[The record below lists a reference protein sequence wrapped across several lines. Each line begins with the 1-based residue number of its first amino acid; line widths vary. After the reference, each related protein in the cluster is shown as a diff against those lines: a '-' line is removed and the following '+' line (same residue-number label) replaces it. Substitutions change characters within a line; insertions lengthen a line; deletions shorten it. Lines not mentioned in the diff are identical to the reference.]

1 MKSFR
6 VIDTKFRILKGG
18 KIGLSL
24 SISLVTSSLIF
35 SQISAHAETFFDNEW
50 TTGTTYTTPDVTVTE
65 RSNTGINTGIYSQ
78 TSTTENIIFRPDR
91 VAESY
96 TGVTDNEISGTNSVT
111 VATDGTTG
119 TAANSIADGT
129 YIDGGGFSATNY
141 DYAHYTTLN
150 PDTDFT
156 VTLTSGSTVNNIVK
170 ETSTYYYVNS
180 TDGYMSS
187 SDAYVAN
194 IVFSGSNTVYGTTN
208 IDDGNIKLD
217 GSVTFTGTVDA
228 GSIAVDTT
236 STITFN
242 SDVDLTAGTTDAMN
256 FSVNGN
262 VLINEDFTGNITSGG
277 DNLGTVTIV
286 GNGTGKEQIITGNI
300 GTSISSDI
308 GILNIGSDTVASNY
322 SRTVIYGDVYS
333 NSTVLNNNGTTNSST
348 LVLADGSDIT
358 STITTADANM
368 GILTL
373 NGSSTVSGQVGA
385 SGALLKEIN
394 AGANG
399 SSSTFS
405 SDVYATNLD
414 VEGTGTVNLN
424 GDYTGTAIRYN
435 ADGTVVLATGSDVNS
450 AVTTATTNTGT
461 LTLNGSSTVSGQVG
475 ASGALL
481 KEINA
486 GANGSSSTFS
496 SDVYAT
502 NLDVEGTGTV
512 NLNGDYTGTAI
523 RYNADGTVVLATGSD
538 VNSAVTTATTN
549 TGTLTLNGSSTVS
562 GQVGASGALLKEI
575 NAGANG
581 SSSTFSSDVYATNL
595 DVEGTGTV
603 NLNGDYTGTAIRYN
617 ADGTVVLATGSDVN
631 SAVTTAT
638 TNTGTLT
645 LNGSSTVSGQ
655 VGASGALLKEINA
668 GANGSSSTF
677 SSDVYATNLDVEGTG
692 TVNLNGDYTGTAIR
706 YNADGTVVLATGSDV
721 NSAVTTA
728 TTNTGTLTLNG
739 SSTVSGQVGAS
750 GALLKEI
757 NAGANGSSSTFSSDV
772 YATNLDVEG
781 TGTVNLNGDY
791 TGTAIRYNA
800 DGTVVLATG
809 SDVNSAVTT
818 ATTNTGTLTL
828 NGSSTVSG
836 QVGASGAL
844 LKEINAGANGSSS
857 TFSSDVYATNLD
869 VEGTGTVNLNG
880 DYTGTAIRYNADGTV
895 VLATGSDVNSAVTTA
910 TTNTGTLT
918 LNGSSTVSG
927 QVGASGALLKEINAG
942 ANGSSSTFS
951 SDVYATN
958 LDVEGTGTVNLNGDY
973 TGTAIR
979 YNADGTV
986 VLATGSDVNSAVTT
1000 ATTNTG
1006 TLTLNG
1012 SSTVSGQVGASGAL
1026 LKEINAGANGSNS
1039 TFSSDVYATTTNI
1052 GAGEIKFV
1060 SNVSTDIV
1068 ALSTTQGI
1076 VTFVG
1081 DVSGKS
1087 QSFIGDIGSSTSLI
1101 NTLNIGQSGTST
1113 NYSSTTITGNVYA
1126 TNIVLNNEGTNS
1138 STLTLSDGSNI
1149 TSTIT
1154 TAENGLGILTFLGD
1168 STINGTIG
1176 TTTEKLEQINVAN
1189 TGKTVTF
1196 NSSINTD
1203 NLNILGDGEVILA
1216 DNSNLNAPVTTSFN
1230 NQGTLTFEG
1239 TSNVS
1244 GQIGTSGALLKEITL
1259 QGASGEVVTFG
1270 NDVYV
1275 SNIVFESDGTANL
1288 NGNLTGN
1295 INFSGFDAI
1304 VNVADGMG
1312 ILDSGGG
1319 LLGSV
1324 QTLANNT
1331 GILNYK
1337 GDGVIDGIIGSSGL
1351 GINELNVNTND
1362 EQDKDGS
1369 GTVTSNGLLARREIF
1384 ADIINLYNNATL
1396 TLADNANVTNTDITD
1411 SLIIA
1416 TMTANT
1422 GNVVFEGS
1430 STVTGDVGTST
1441 NNLESITAGVTGET
1455 VTFDGMVYA
1464 STLKYSDNGTVVL
1477 NGDNASN
1484 AEGMKGTVDF
1494 GSSTGTL
1501 EIGDN
1506 VNLTTGTSGI
1516 QFANANN
1523 AILRFNGSS
1532 TVYGVLGGNTAGN
1545 STFESIYA
1553 GVTGETVTFKNDV
1566 YVKESTFHVS
1576 GDGIVNLEGNL
1587 YGDLV
1592 FDNDGTVN
1600 VANTKS
1606 IIVSTTPLAITTANN
1621 GQGTINFEGTTTL
1634 YTDIGEDLF
1643 RLKEV
1648 NFGTVGTASNSYTQ
1662 NINKDIYANDITIG
1676 NSSNKTTAN
1685 LTSDMTF
1692 YGNLNVSSNSVL
1704 DVNNHDITVEN
1715 GIVLA
1720 SNSTL
1725 KFEIDTS
1732 DLIAGQ
1738 AVANDTSGS
1747 IDANSLDIQDDI
1759 KVHIDYNGTLAGKYE
1774 YNLISAN
1781 SSTGTYTEGNEA
1793 NGKVSDNSIIDSK
1806 VVFKDN
1812 NLVLVADRTNNG
1824 SFNPEDLYIEKSE
1837 IGKDYSNGASQAL
1850 ADYANGVDRAGAL
1863 AQIINELEYLEG
1875 GTVLSEAKKQEMI
1888 ETQRKLA
1895 PIANS
1900 SNMQTSITASN
1911 LAMTTIKGRLSD
1923 IRTGEMNNFTPTLYR
1938 TGLSSGDYYSFDT
1951 SFWLKGM
1958 AGKATQD
1965 QVDEYYGF
1973 NTSTYGFVGGMDKI
1987 SGDGTIFG
1995 AALAY
2000 STTKTNQ
2007 ENAASD
2013 SSDTT
2018 SIQGT
2023 IYSSSAFENAYVDTY
2038 LSYAKHKTDGTRTAN
2053 SGKLTSSVDAEQIS
2067 AKVETGYTIPVNDG
2081 VSLTP
2086 FASLE
2091 YSLLNQKGYTEKGTT
2106 YQNDALK
2113 VDGLKLNRGT
2123 VELGAKLTSNIELE
2137 DTLLIPQL
2145 SVSAYNSFG
2154 DNSADIKAQYVGGG
2168 KEFVTPVTE
2177 LNKTMYNVGLGLETK
2192 ISDSTS
2198 LIFDMDYDR
2207 SKDGKFQGY
2216 SGSVTFGISF

>member
-6 VIDTKFRILKGG
+6 VVNAKFRILKGG

-24 SISLVTSSLIF
+24 SISLVVSSLILN
-35 SQISAHAETFFDNEW
+35 QSAHAETFFDNEW
-50 TTGTTYTTPDVTVTE
+50 TTGTTFTTPDVTATA
-65 RSNTGINTGIYSQ
+65 RSNTGTNTGTYSQ
-78 TSTTENIIFRPDR
+78 ISTTENIIFRPDR
-91 VAESY
+91 VAQSY
-96 TGVTDNEISGTNSVT
+96 TGVADYESGVIQGTLQ
-111 VATDGTTG
+111 GTTG
-119 TAANSIADGT
+119 TGTNLIPNGGYFDVDGNWQ
-129 YIDGGGFSATNY
+129 DNY
-141 DYAHYTTLN
+141 DRAYYQSLN
-150 PDTDFT
+150 PDKNFT

-170 ETSTYYYVNS
+170 ETSTYYYVNN
-180 TDGYMSS
+180 TDDYMSL

-194 IVFSGSNTVYGTTN
+194 IIFSGSNTVYGTTN

-217 GSVTFTGTVDA
+217 DSVTFTGTVDA
-228 GSIAVDTT
+228 GSISVDTT
-236 STITFN
+236 NTIIFN

-256 FSVNGN
+256 FSVDGK
-262 VLINEDFTGNITSGG
+262 VLLNEDFTGNITSGG

-300 GTSISSDI
+300 GTSTSSDI
-308 GILNIGSDTVASNY
+308 GILYIGSDTIDSNY
-322 SRTVIYGDVYS
+322 SRTVIYGDVYA

-348 LVLADGSDIT
+348 LVLADGSNIT

-368 GILTL
+368 GIITL
-373 NGSSTVSGQVGA
+373 DGSSTVSGSVGA

-399 SSSTFS
+399 TSSTFS

-435 ADGTVVLATGSDVNS
+435 ADGTVVLANGSDVNS
-450 AVTTATTNTGT
+450 AITTGTTNTGT
-461 LTLNGSSTVSGQVG
+461 LTLNGSSTVSGSVG

-486 GANGSSSTFS
+486 GANGTS
-496 SDVYAT
+496 
-502 NLDVEGTGTV
+502 
-512 NLNGDYTGTAI
+512 
-523 RYNADGTVVLATGSD
+523 
-538 VNSAVTTATTN
+538 
-549 TGTLTLNGSSTVS
+549 
-562 GQVGASGALLKEI
+562 
-575 NAGANG
+575 
-581 SSSTFSSDVYATNL
+581 
-595 DVEGTGTV
+595 
-603 NLNGDYTGTAIRYN
+603 
-617 ADGTVVLATGSDVN
+617 
-631 SAVTTAT
+631 
-638 TNTGTLT
+638 
-645 LNGSSTVSGQ
+645 
-655 VGASGALLKEINA
+655 
-668 GANGSSSTF
+668 
-677 SSDVYATNLDVEGTG
+677 
-692 TVNLNGDYTGTAIR
+692 
-706 YNADGTVVLATGSDV
+706 
-721 NSAVTTA
+721 
-728 TTNTGTLTLNG
+728 
-739 SSTVSGQVGAS
+739 
-750 GALLKEI
+750 
-757 NAGANGSSSTFSSDV
+757 
-772 YATNLDVEG
+772 
-781 TGTVNLNGDY
+781 
-791 TGTAIRYNA
+791 
-800 DGTVVLATG
+800 
-809 SDVNSAVTT
+809 
-818 ATTNTGTLTL
+818 
-828 NGSSTVSG
+828 
-836 QVGASGAL
+836 
-844 LKEINAGANGSSS
+844 
-857 TFSSDVYATNLD
+857 
-869 VEGTGTVNLNG
+869 
-880 DYTGTAIRYNADGTV
+880 
-895 VLATGSDVNSAVTTA
+895 
-910 TTNTGTLT
+910 
-918 LNGSSTVSG
+918 
-927 QVGASGALLKEINAG
+927 
-942 ANGSSSTFS
+942 
-951 SDVYATN
+951 
-958 LDVEGTGTVNLNGDY
+958 
-973 TGTAIR
+973 
-979 YNADGTV
+979 
-986 VLATGSDVNSAVTT
+986 
-1000 ATTNTG
+1000 
-1006 TLTLNG
+1006 
-1012 SSTVSGQVGASGAL
+1012 
-1026 LKEINAGANGSNS
+1026 S

-1060 SNVSTDIV
+1060 SDVSTDIV
-1068 ALSTTQGI
+1068 ALSTTQGV

-1081 DVSGKS
+1081 DGSGKS
-1087 QSFIGDIGSSTSLI
+1087 QAFTGGIGTAASLI
-1101 NTLNIGQSGTST
+1101 NTLNIGESGTA
-1113 NYSSTTITGNVYA
+1113 NYSTTTITGNVYA
-1126 TNIVLNNEGTNS
+1126 TNTVLDNGASS
-1138 STLTLSDGSNI
+1138 STLILSDGSNI
-1149 TSTIT
+1149 TSTIK
-1154 TAENGLGILTFLGD
+1154 TAQNGQGVLTFLGD
-1168 STINGTIG
+1168 STVNGTIG
-1176 TTTEKLEQINVAN
+1176 TNTEKLEQINVAN

-1196 NSSINTD
+1196 NSSINSN

-1216 DNSNLNAPVTTSFN
+1216 DNSNLNAPVTTTTN
-1230 NQGTLTFEG
+1230 NEGTLTFEG

-1244 GQIGTSGALLKEITL
+1244 GQIGTSSELLKEITL

-1288 NGNLTGN
+1288 DGNLTGN
-1295 INFSGFDAI
+1295 INFSGIDAI
-1304 VNVADGMG
+1304 INVADGKG

-1337 GDGVIDGIIGSSGL
+1337 GDGVIDGIIGSSSL

-1396 TLADNANVTNTDITD
+1396 TLADNANVTNTDTSD

-1416 TMTANT
+1416 TMTSNT
-1422 GNVVFEGS
+1422 GNVVFQGS
-1430 STVTGDVGTST
+1430 STVSGDVGTST
-1441 NNLESITAGVTGET
+1441 NNLESITAGVSGET

-1464 STLKYSDNGTVVL
+1464 TNLKYTDNGTVIL
-1477 NGDNASN
+1477 NGDNGSN
-1484 AEGMKGTVDF
+1484 VEGMKGTVDF
-1494 GSSTGTL
+1494 DSFAGTL
-1501 EIGDN
+1501 EIGDD

-1523 AILRFNGSS
+1523 AILTFNGTS
-1532 TVYGVLGGNTAGN
+1532 TIYGVLGGNTAGN

-1553 GVTGETVTFKNDV
+1553 GVTAETVTFKNDV

-1576 GDGIVNLEGNL
+1576 EDGVVNFEGNL

-1592 FDNDGTVN
+1592 FENDGTVN

-1606 IIVSTTPLAITTANN
+1606 IIVSSTPLAITTANN
-1621 GQGTINFEGTTTL
+1621 GQGTINFEGITTL

-1662 NINKDIYANDITIG
+1662 NINKDIYANNTTIG
-1676 NSSNKTTAN
+1676 NGSNKTIAN

-1692 YGNLNVSSNSVL
+1692 YGNLNLSSNSVL
-1704 DVNNHDITVEN
+1704 DVNNNDITVEDE
-1715 GIVLA
+1715 IVLA

-1747 IDANSLDIQDDI
+1747 IDANSLNIQDDI

-1774 YNLISAN
+1774 YSLIDAN
-1781 SSTGTYTEGNEA
+1781 SSTGTYTEGTEA

-1806 VVFKDN
+1806 VILKDN

-1837 IGKDYSNGASQAL
+1837 IGEDYSNAASQAL

-1973 NTSTYGFVGGMDKI
+1973 DTSTYGFVGGMDKI

-2023 IYSSSAFENAYVDTY
+2023 IYSSLAYENAYVDSY

-2091 YSLLNQKGYTEKGTT
+2091 YSLLNQKGYTEKGTA

-2113 VDGLKLNRGT
+2113 VDSLKLNRGT

-2137 DTLLIPQL
+2137 ETLIIPQL

-2154 DNSADIKAQYVGGG
+2154 DNSADIKAQYIGGG
-2168 KEFVTPVTE
+2168 KEFVTPVSE

-2198 LIFDMDYDR
+2198 VIFDMDYDR

>member
-1 MKSFR
+1 
-6 VIDTKFRILKGG
+6 
-18 KIGLSL
+18 
-24 SISLVTSSLIF
+24 
-35 SQISAHAETFFDNEW
+35 
-50 TTGTTYTTPDVTVTE
+50 
-65 RSNTGINTGIYSQ
+65 
-78 TSTTENIIFRPDR
+78 
-91 VAESY
+91 
-96 TGVTDNEISGTNSVT
+96 
-111 VATDGTTG
+111 
-119 TAANSIADGT
+119 
-129 YIDGGGFSATNY
+129 
-141 DYAHYTTLN
+141 
-150 PDTDFT
+150 
-156 VTLTSGSTVNNIVK
+156 
-170 ETSTYYYVNS
+170 
-180 TDGYMSS
+180 
-187 SDAYVAN
+187 
-194 IVFSGSNTVYGTTN
+194 
-208 IDDGNIKLD
+208 
-217 GSVTFTGTVDA
+217 
-228 GSIAVDTT
+228 
-236 STITFN
+236 
-242 SDVDLTAGTTDAMN
+242 
-256 FSVNGN
+256 
-262 VLINEDFTGNITSGG
+262 
-277 DNLGTVTIV
+277 
-286 GNGTGKEQIITGNI
+286 
-300 GTSISSDI
+300 
-308 GILNIGSDTVASNY
+308 
-322 SRTVIYGDVYS
+322 
-333 NSTVLNNNGTTNSST
+333 
-348 LVLADGSDIT
+348 
-358 STITTADANM
+358 
-368 GILTL
+368 
-373 NGSSTVSGQVGA
+373 GSSTVSGSVGA

-435 ADGTVVLATGSDVNS
+435 ADGTVVLANGSDVNS
-450 AVTTATTNTGT
+450 AITTGTTNTGT
-461 LTLNGSSTVSGQVG
+461 LTLNGSSTVSGSVG

-523 RYNADGTVVLATGSD
+523 RYNADGTVVLANGSD
-538 VNSAVTTATTN
+538 VNSAITTGTTN

-562 GQVGASGALLKEI
+562 GSVGASGALLKEI

-581 SSSTFSSDVYATNL
+581 SSSTFSSDVYAT
-595 DVEGTGTV
+595 
-603 NLNGDYTGTAIRYN
+603 
-617 ADGTVVLATGSDVN
+617 
-631 SAVTTAT
+631 
-638 TNTGTLT
+638 
-645 LNGSSTVSGQ
+645 
-655 VGASGALLKEINA
+655 
-668 GANGSSSTF
+668 
-677 SSDVYATNLDVEGTG
+677 
-692 TVNLNGDYTGTAIR
+692 
-706 YNADGTVVLATGSDV
+706 
-721 NSAVTTA
+721 
-728 TTNTGTLTLNG
+728 
-739 SSTVSGQVGAS
+739 
-750 GALLKEI
+750 
-757 NAGANGSSSTFSSDV
+757 
-772 YATNLDVEG
+772 
-781 TGTVNLNGDY
+781 
-791 TGTAIRYNA
+791 
-800 DGTVVLATG
+800 
-809 SDVNSAVTT
+809 
-818 ATTNTGTLTL
+818 
-828 NGSSTVSG
+828 
-836 QVGASGAL
+836 
-844 LKEINAGANGSSS
+844 
-857 TFSSDVYATNLD
+857 
-869 VEGTGTVNLNG
+869 
-880 DYTGTAIRYNADGTV
+880 
-895 VLATGSDVNSAVTTA
+895 
-910 TTNTGTLT
+910 
-918 LNGSSTVSG
+918 
-927 QVGASGALLKEINAG
+927 
-942 ANGSSSTFS
+942 
-951 SDVYATN
+951 
-958 LDVEGTGTVNLNGDY
+958 
-973 TGTAIR
+973 
-979 YNADGTV
+979 
-986 VLATGSDVNSAVTT
+986 
-1000 ATTNTG
+1000 
-1006 TLTLNG
+1006 
-1012 SSTVSGQVGASGAL
+1012 
-1026 LKEINAGANGSNS
+1026 
-1039 TFSSDVYATTTNI
+1039 TTNI

-1060 SNVSTDIV
+1060 SDVSTDIV
-1068 ALSTTQGI
+1068 ALSTTQGV

-1081 DVSGKS
+1081 DGSGKS
-1087 QSFIGDIGSSTSLI
+1087 QAFTGDIGTAGSLI
-1101 NTLNIGQSGTST
+1101 NTLNIGESGTA
-1113 NYSSTTITGNVYA
+1113 NYSTTTITGNVYA
-1126 TNIVLNNEGTNS
+1126 TNTVLDNGTSS
-1138 STLTLSDGSNI
+1138 STLILSDGSNI
-1149 TSTIT
+1149 TSTIK
-1154 TAENGLGILTFLGD
+1154 TAQNGQGVLTFLGN
-1168 STINGTIG
+1168 STVNGTIG
-1176 TTTEKLEQINVAN
+1176 TNTEKLEQINVAN

-1196 NSSINTD
+1196 NSSINSN

-1216 DNSNLNAPVTTSFN
+1216 DNSNLNAPVTTTTN
-1230 NQGTLTFEG
+1230 NEGTLTFEG

-1259 QGASGEVVTFG
+1259 QGSSGEVVTFG

-1288 NGNLTGN
+1288 DGNLTGN
-1295 INFSGFDAI
+1295 INFSGIDAI
-1304 VNVADGMG
+1304 INIADGKG

-1396 TLADNANVTNTDITD
+1396 TLADNTNVTNTDTSD

-1416 TMTANT
+1416 TMTSNT
-1422 GNVVFEGS
+1422 GNVVFQGS
-1430 STVTGDVGTST
+1430 STVSGDVGTST
-1441 NNLESITAGVTGET
+1441 NNLESITAGVSGET

-1464 STLKYSDNGTVVL
+1464 TNLKYTDNGTVIL
-1477 NGDNASN
+1477 NGDNGSN
-1484 AEGMKGTVDF
+1484 VEGMKGTVDF
-1494 GSSTGTL
+1494 DSFAGTL
-1501 EIGDN
+1501 EIGDD

-1523 AILRFNGSS
+1523 AILTFNGTS
-1532 TVYGVLGGNTAGN
+1532 TIYGVLGGNTAGN

-1553 GVTGETVTFKNDV
+1553 GVTAETVTFKNDV

-1576 GDGIVNLEGNL
+1576 EDGVVNFEGNL

-1592 FDNDGTVN
+1592 FENDGTVN

-1606 IIVSTTPLAITTANN
+1606 IIVSSTPLAITTANN

-1692 YGNLNVSSNSVL
+1692 YGNLNLSSNSVL
-1704 DVNNHDITVEN
+1704 DVNNNDITVEDE
-1715 GIVLA
+1715 IVLA

-1747 IDANSLDIQDDI
+1747 IDANSLNIQDDI

-1774 YNLISAN
+1774 YSLIDAN
-1781 SSTGTYTEGNEA
+1781 SSTGTYTEGTEA

-1806 VVFKDN
+1806 VILKDN

-1837 IGKDYSNGASQAL
+1837 IGEDYSNAASQAL

-1973 NTSTYGFVGGMDKI
+1973 DTSTYGFVGGMDKI

-2023 IYSSSAFENAYVDTY
+2023 IYSSLAYENAYVDSY

-2091 YSLLNQKGYTEKGTT
+2091 YSLLNQKGYTEKGTA

-2113 VDGLKLNRGT
+2113 VDSLKLNRGT

-2137 DTLLIPQL
+2137 ETLIIPQL

-2154 DNSADIKAQYVGGG
+2154 DNSADIKAQYIGGG
-2168 KEFVTPVTE
+2168 KEFVTPVSE

-2198 LIFDMDYDR
+2198 VIFDMDYDR